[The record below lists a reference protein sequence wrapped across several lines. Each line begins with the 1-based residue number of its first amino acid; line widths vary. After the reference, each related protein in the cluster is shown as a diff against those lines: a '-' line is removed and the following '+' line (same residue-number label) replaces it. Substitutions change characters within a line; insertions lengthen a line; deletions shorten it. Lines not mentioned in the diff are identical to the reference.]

1 MEGNVILTKG
11 QYTLLENY
19 KEYIVAYSYNEDT
32 QSWASGAYF
41 SHFGDNKRKLK
52 CLSSALEYL
61 QDRTEETFITKAR
74 MSELADLA
82 IHAIIEDTGFEDFI
96 EETEMSV
103 EEAVY
108 FGVFNEYNDF
118 MY

>member
-1 MEGNVILTKG
+1 
-11 QYTLLENY
+11 
-19 KEYIVAYSYNEDT
+19 
-32 QSWASGAYF
+32 
-41 SHFGDNKRKLK
+41 
-52 CLSSALEYL
+52 
-61 QDRTEETFITKAR
+61 

-96 EETEMSV
+96 EEAEMSV
-103 EEAVY
+103 EEAVT

>member
-1 MEGNVILTKG
+1 MKTNVILTKG
-11 QYTLLENY
+11 QYTLLENN

-41 SHFGDNKRKLK
+41 SHFGDNERKLK
-52 CLSSALEYL
+52 CLSSALEYI

-74 MSELADLA
+74 MSELATIA
-82 IHAIIEDTGFEDFI
+82 IHAIVEETDFETFIEDA
-96 EETEMSV
+96 EMAV
-103 EEAVY
+103 EEAVH
-108 FGVFNEYNDF
+108 FGVFEEYNDT